1 MQLILSVMS
10 DDKPGVVRAVANAV
24 AFNQGN
30 WLDCQMSRL
39 GGKFAGVICVELDGD
54 RRAGL
59 EASVEKLRDQGIS
72 VVVDVVAAQAVDEGV
87 RARFSS
93 NAPDRAGL
101 VLEMSQALADRGIN
115 LLELATECTSMPY
128 SGDPLFCAQGVMLLP
143 AGLAI
148 EEASNAL
155 EAVAAELGMDFT
167 LEEYAD

>member
-1 MQLILSVMS
+1 MQLILSVIS

-24 AFNQGN
+24 AFNDGN

-39 GGKFAGVICVELDGD
+39 GGKFAGVICVELEAE

-59 EASVEKLRDQGIS
+59 EASVGKLLEQGIN
-72 VVVDVVAAQAVDEGV
+72 VVVDVVALQAADDGV
-87 RARFSS
+87 RARFTS

-128 SGDPLFCAQGVMLLP
+128 SGDPLFCAEGVMLLP
-143 AGLAI
+143 AGLPL
-148 EEASNAL
+148 EEASSAL

-167 LEEYAD
+167 LEAYED

>member
-24 AFNQGN
+24 AFNDGN

-39 GGKFAGVICVELDGD
+39 GGKFAGVICVEIEAEH
-54 RRAGL
+54 RAGL
-59 EASVEKLRDQGIS
+59 EASVGKLLEQGIN
-72 VVVDVVAAQAVDEGV
+72 VVVDVVALQVVDEGE
-87 RARFSS
+87 RARFTS

-115 LLELATECTSMPY
+115 LLELATQCTSMPY
-128 SGDPLFCAQGVMLLP
+128 SGDPLFCAEGVMLLP
-143 AGLAI
+143 AGLPFD
-148 EEASNAL
+148 EASSAL

-167 LEEYAD
+167 LEVYES

>member
-24 AFNQGN
+24 AFNEGN

-39 GGKFAGVICVELDGD
+39 GGKFAGVICVELETE

-59 EASVEKLRDQGIS
+59 EASVGKLLEQGIN
-72 VVVDVVAAQAVDEGV
+72 VVVDAVALQAVDDGV
-87 RARFSS
+87 RARFTS

-101 VLEMSQALADRGIN
+101 VLEMSQALTDRGIN

-128 SGDPLFCAQGVMLLP
+128 SGDPLFCAEGVMLLP
-143 AGLAI
+143 AGLPL
-148 EEASNAL
+148 EEASSAL

-167 LEEYAD
+167 LEAYEG